1 MKIIFVILATV
12 ICVFMSS
19 LACGKGEKKSD
30 SIESVAQSAAS
41 SATVSG
47 SVTIK
52 MEGSTGKYKYNPGN
66 LNINSGETVSFKLIG
81 DEELHTFTVEGLG
94 IDWSLSP
101 KETKDVS
108 FTFKKSGSYNIKC
121 LPHPEMT
128 GVLNVQ

>member
-1 MKIIFVILATV
+1 MKLILVFLATV
-12 ICVFMSS
+12 ICVTTSS
-19 LACGKGEKKSD
+19 LACGKSEENNGSVKSA
-30 SIESVAQSAAS
+30 AQSAAN

-52 MEGSTGKYKYNPGN
+52 MDGSPGKYKYTPAN
-66 LNINSGETVSFKLIG
+66 LNVESGETVSFKLIG

-101 KETKDVS
+101 KETKNIS
-108 FTFKKSGSYNIKC
+108 FTFDKSGSYKIKC